1 MRGIGP
7 FLKDAWQLARPYFM
21 TSEEKWSARGLL
33 LAIVAMNL
41 TNVGLSVVFNFWRR
55 EFYNSLQD
63 KDWKAFLELLF
74 TFRPSDSGIFGI
86 MPGFCGSAAV
96 FIIIAVYA
104 VYVNQF
110 LQIRWRRWLT
120 RQFLSE
126 WLADR
131 AYYNISLTV
140 DRAAIGTDNPDQRIA
155 EDLRDFTDTSLSLS
169 LGLLSNIVSLG
180 SFVVILWGLSG
191 AIEAFGIPIPGYMV
205 WVALGYAIVGTWL
218 THLVGRPLALL
229 NFRQQRVEADFRY
242 ALVRIRENMESIALY
257 RGEEEERV
265 TLRERFAAVVGN
277 WRQIMTRTKL
287 LNSLVNG
294 YSQVAVVFPIVV
306 AAPRYFSGA
315 IQLGGLMQ
323 TVGAFSQVQ
332 GSMSWFVDSYASLAQ
347 WRAIVE
353 RLATFHRAIVKARA
367 ETHGGFTIGEAPAGT
382 VRLHDVTMSLPDGT
396 RLLDGADLTLTAGH
410 SLVITGRTGSGKST
424 LFRVLAGIW
433 PFGHGSV
440 EIPPKSFF
448 LPQRP
453 YIPLGTLRH
462 VITYPNAVDA
472 FTPEEIGQALTDAG
486 LPQLVGRLEHD
497 DNWPQRLSGGEQQ
510 RVALA
515 RALLAK
521 PDWIFLDEATA
532 SLDPDAEEELYHMLK
547 QRLPNATLVS
557 IAHRP
562 SVAAFHEKRLVFKRE
577 AGKTGTLAQQAIAPA
592 VGE

>member
-33 LAIVAMNL
+33 LAIVALNL
-41 TNVGLSVVFNFWRR
+41 TNVGLSVIFNFWRK

-63 KDWKAFLELLF
+63 KDWRSFLELLF

-86 MPGFCGSAAV
+86 MPGFCELAAV

-104 VYVNQF
+104 VYLNQF

-120 RQFLSE
+120 RQFLTE

-131 AYYNISLTV
+131 AYYNISLTA

-155 EDLRDFTDTSLSLS
+155 EDLRDFTDTTLTLG
-169 LGLLSNIVSLG
+169 LGLLSNVVSLG

-191 AIEAFGIPIPGYMV
+191 SIEAFGIPIPGYMV
-205 WVALGYAIVGTWL
+205 WVALGYAIIGTWL

-242 ALVRIRENMESIALY
+242 ALLRIRENMESIALY
-257 RGEEEERV
+257 RGEEEEKV
-265 TLRERFAAVVGN
+265 TLRERFTAVVGN

-287 LNSLVNG
+287 LNSLTNG

-323 TVGAFSQVQ
+323 IVGAFSQVQ

-353 RLATFHRAIVKARA
+353 RLATFQRAIIKARA
-367 ETHGGFTIGEAPAGT
+367 EAHAASWRRRHPPIRCGC
-382 VRLHDVTMSLPDGT
+382 TMSP
-396 RLLDGADLTLTAGH
+396 
-410 SLVITGRTGSGKST
+410 
-424 LFRVLAGIW
+424 
-433 PFGHGSV
+433 
-440 EIPPKSFF
+440 
-448 LPQRP
+448 
-453 YIPLGTLRH
+453 
-462 VITYPNAVDA
+462 
-472 FTPEEIGQALTDAG
+472 
-486 LPQLVGRLEHD
+486 
-497 DNWPQRLSGGEQQ
+497 
-510 RVALA
+510 
-515 RALLAK
+515 
-521 PDWIFLDEATA
+521 
-532 SLDPDAEEELYHMLK
+532 
-547 QRLPNATLVS
+547 
-557 IAHRP
+557 
-562 SVAAFHEKRLVFKRE
+562 
-577 AGKTGTLAQQAIAPA
+577 
-592 VGE
+592 

>member
-1 MRGIGP
+1 MRGLGP

-33 LAIVAMNL
+33 LAIIVMNL

-55 EFYNSLQD
+55 GFYNALQD

-74 TFRPSDSGIFGI
+74 WYRNSDSGL
-86 MPGFCGSAAV
+86 MPGFCELATV
-96 FIIIAVYA
+96 YIIIAVYA
-104 VYVNQF
+104 VYINQL

-120 RQFLSE
+120 GQFLSE

-131 AYYNISLTV
+131 AYYTISLTA

-155 EDLRDFTDTSLSLS
+155 EDLRDFTDTTLSLG

-205 WVALGYAIVGTWL
+205 WVALGYAVVGTWL
-218 THLVGRPLALL
+218 THLIGRPLALL
-229 NFRQQRVEADFRY
+229 SFKQQRVEADFRY

-265 TLRERFAAVVGN
+265 TLRERFAAVVAN

-287 LNSLVNG
+287 LNSLTNG
-294 YSQVAVVFPIVV
+294 YAQIAVIFPIVV

-323 TVGAFSQVQ
+323 TVGAFAQVQ
-332 GSMSWFVDSYASLAQ
+332 GSMSWFVESYASLAQ

-367 ETHGGFTIGEAPAGT
+367 ETRGGFSTSEAPAGT
-382 VRLHDVTMSLPDGT
+382 MRLHDVTMSLPDGT
-396 RLLDGADLTLTAGH
+396 KLLDGADLSLTAGH
-410 SLVITGRTGSGKST
+410 SIVITGRTGSGKST
-424 LFRVLAGIW
+424 LFRVLAGLW
-433 PFGHGSV
+433 PFGHGLV

-472 FTPEEIGQALTDAG
+472 FSQEQIGQALTDAG
-486 LPQLVGRLEHD
+486 LPQLVCRLEHD

-532 SLDPDAEEELYHMLK
+532 SLDPAAEEDLYRVLK

-562 SVAAFHEKRLVFKRE
+562 SVAALHDGRLVLKRE
-577 AGKTGTLAQQAIAPA
+577 DGKPGSLAPQAVAPA
-592 VGE
+592 VGD

>member
-1 MRGIGP
+1 
-7 FLKDAWQLARPYFM
+7 
-21 TSEEKWSARGLL
+21 
-33 LAIVAMNL
+33 
-41 TNVGLSVVFNFWRR
+41 
-55 EFYNSLQD
+55 
-63 KDWKAFLELLF
+63 
-74 TFRPSDSGIFGI
+74 
-86 MPGFCGSAAV
+86 
-96 FIIIAVYA
+96 
-104 VYVNQF
+104 
-110 LQIRWRRWLT
+110 
-120 RQFLSE
+120 
-126 WLADR
+126 
-131 AYYNISLTV
+131 
-140 DRAAIGTDNPDQRIA
+140 
-155 EDLRDFTDTSLSLS
+155 
-169 LGLLSNIVSLG
+169 
-180 SFVVILWGLSG
+180 
-191 AIEAFGIPIPGYMV
+191 
-205 WVALGYAIVGTWL
+205 
-218 THLVGRPLALL
+218 
-229 NFRQQRVEADFRY
+229 
-242 ALVRIRENMESIALY
+242 
-257 RGEEEERV
+257 
-265 TLRERFAAVVGN
+265 
-277 WRQIMTRTKL
+277 MTRTKL
-287 LNSLVNG
+287 LNSLING

-367 ETHGGFTIGEAPAGT
+367 ETHGGFTISEASADA

-462 VITYPNAVDA
+462 VITYPNAMDA

-486 LPQLVGRLEHD
+486 LPQLVSRLEHD

-532 SLDPDAEEELYHMLK
+532 SLDPDAEEELYHILK

-592 VGE
+592 LGE

>member
-7 FLKDAWQLARPYFM
+7 FLKDAWRLARPYFM

-33 LAIVAMNL
+33 LAIIAMNL
-41 TNVGLSVVFNFWRR
+41 IMVGLSVVFSFWRR
-55 EFYNSLQD
+55 EFYNTLQD
-63 KDWKAFLELLF
+63 KDLTAFLELIFLYRN
-74 TFRPSDSGIFGI
+74 TPSGLI
-86 MPGFCGSAAV
+86 PGFCELAAIHIV
-96 FIIIAVYA
+96 LGVYS
-104 VYVNQF
+104 VYVNQL
-110 LQIRWRRWLT
+110 LQIRWRRWMTREFLT
-120 RQFLSE
+120 E

-131 AYYNISLTV
+131 AYYNISLTS

-155 EDLRDFTDTSLSLS
+155 EDLRDFTDTSLGLG

-205 WVALGYAIVGTWL
+205 WVALAYATIGTWL

-229 NFRQQRVEADFRY
+229 SFKQQRVEADFRY

-257 RGEEEERV
+257 RGEHEEGV
-265 TLRERFAAVVGN
+265 TLRDRFGAVIAN
-277 WRQIMTRTKL
+277 WRQIMTRTKM
-287 LNSLVNG
+287 LNSLVVG
-294 YSQVAVVFPIVV
+294 YSQIAIIFPIVV
-306 AAPRYFSGA
+306 AAPRYFSGSM
-315 IQLGGLMQ
+315 QLGGLMQ
-323 TVGAFSQVQ
+323 TVGAFGSVQ
-332 GSMSWFVDSYASLAQ
+332 SSLSWFVESYAVLAQ

-353 RLATFHRAIVKARA
+353 RLATFDRAIVKARA
-367 ETHGGFTIGEAPAGT
+367 ESSGGFTTSDGSEGS
-382 VRLHDVTMSLPDGT
+382 VSLNDVTMSLPDGT
-396 RLLDGADLTLTAGH
+396 KLLDGANLSFTAGH
-410 SLVITGRTGSGKST
+410 SVVITGRTGSGKST

-440 EIPPKSFF
+440 QIPPRSFF

-472 FTPEEIGQALTDAG
+472 FSEEQIARALTDAG
-486 LPQLVGRLEHD
+486 LPQLVCRLDSD

-510 RVALA
+510 RIALA

-532 SLDPDAEEELYHMLK
+532 SLDPDAETELYAVLK
-547 QRLPNATLVS
+547 ARLPNVTLVS

-562 SVAAFHEKRLVFKRE
+562 SVAAFHDRTLVFKRE
-577 AGKTGTLAQQAIAPA
+577 NDSAGMLVAADA
-592 VGE
+592 VREVAGE